1 MRTVLEPARYA
12 MTGPHICHTLR
23 PGFAY
28 PDDLVGALDAPV
40 YIAQG
45 CVTGT
50 VHNRHELDCYTYAS
64 TSEVMLPRFL

>member
-1 MRTVLEPARYA
+1 MRVVFEPSRYA
-12 MTGPHICHTLR
+12 MTGAHICHTLR

-28 PDDLVGALDAPV
+28 PDDMVGALDAPV

-50 VHNRHELDCYTYAS
+50 VHRQSTDIYTYAS
-64 TSEVMLPRFL
+64 TSEVMLDRMF

>member
-1 MRTVLEPARYA
+1 MRIIFEPARYA

-23 PGFAY
+23 HGFSY

-40 YIAQG
+40 YIAHG

-50 VHNRHELDCYTYAS
+50 VHRYATDIYTYAS
-64 TSEVMLPRFL
+64 TSDVMLPRMF

>member
-1 MRTVLEPARYA
+1 MRVVLEPSRYA

-23 PGFAY
+23 HGFSY

-50 VHNRHELDCYTYAS
+50 VHRQGTECYTYAS
-64 TSEVMLPRFL
+64 TSEVMLPRMF

>member
-1 MRTVLEPARYA
+1 MRVVLEPSRYA

-50 VHNRHELDCYTYAS
+50 VHRQDTDIYTYAS
-64 TSEVMLPRFL
+64 TSEVMLPRMF